1 LAKRDTMNLYYNFKL
16 YFYVEL
22 FFINFDISII
32 KNICVLQIQS
42 EKFMDKSHV
51 KKINFGI

>member
-1 LAKRDTMNLYYNFKL
+1 MNLYYNFKL

-32 KNICVLQIQS
+32 KNTSVLQIQS

>member
-1 LAKRDTMNLYYNFKL
+1 MILYHNFKL
-16 YFYVEL
+16 YFYVDV
-22 FFINFDISII
+22 FFINFDISIV
-32 KNICVLQIQS
+32 KNASVLQIQS